1 MKYTIGKK
9 SDSKSKEIIYVSN
22 DARIAGNLIGLLVEY
37 INTRIPQESSY
48 AAKIIW
54 KTVYPNS
61 HYLND
66 WVNKHDI
73 QILLDKFEE
82 ELKNRRK

>member
-1 MKYTIGKK
+1 MKIKYNVYNDKH
-9 SDSKSKEIIYVSN
+9 SDKIFVSN
-22 DARIAGNLIGLLVEY
+22 DARVAGNLIDILVEY
-37 INTRIPQESSY
+37 INDRIYQEDSY

-66 WVNKHDI
+66 WVNKNDVE
-73 QILLDKFEE
+73 ILLNKFEN
-82 ELKNRRK
+82 ELKNRKK